1 MALFESTAETPSI
14 TLQKLLN
21 EITIVQFKLPNNSL
35 FAILLRSPW
44 WVSLFIALM
53 LTLLGGFLSRENFI
67 LFIVPAM
74 TPFVGTGL
82 WLGWKQWQLPSSAH
96 VEATLVAIAA
106 MPWRE
111 FSAVVAQ
118 AYQREGYRVTPLDGA
133 ADFTVEK
140 AGRKSLISCKRWK
153 AASHG
158 LAPLRELKAMRQAQ
172 VANEAVYV
180 TLVELPKAAGE
191 FAEEHGIV
199 LLNGVALA
207 QFLRLPKEKLAS

>member
-1 MALFESTAETPSI
+1 MS
-14 TLQKLLN
+14 
-21 EITIVQFKLPNNSL
+21 FKLPPNSL

-44 WVSLFIALM
+44 WLSLFVALM
-53 LTLLGGFLSRENFI
+53 LSLLGSFLSRENFV

-74 TPFVGTGL
+74 IPFVGIGL
-82 WLGWKQWQLPSSAH
+82 WAGWKQWQLPSSGQ

-111 FSAVVAQ
+111 FSTVVTQ
-118 AYQREGYRVTPLDGA
+118 AYQREGYQMTSLDGA
-133 ADFTVEK
+133 ADFMVEK
-140 AGRKSLISCKRWK
+140 DGRKSLISCKRWK

-158 LAPLRELKAMRQAQ
+158 LEPLRELKAMRQAQ
-172 VANEAVYV
+172 LANEAVYV
-180 TLVELPKAAGE
+180 TLGEIKQAARD

-199 LLNGVALA
+199 MLNGVALA

>member
-1 MALFESTAETPSI
+1 MS
-14 TLQKLLN
+14 
-21 EITIVQFKLPNNSL
+21 FKLPPNSL

-44 WVSLFIALM
+44 WVSLFIALI
-53 LTLLGGFLSRENFI
+53 LSLLGSFLSRENFV

-74 TPFVGTGL
+74 IPFVGIGL
-82 WLGWKQWQLPSSAH
+82 WAGWKQWQLPSSAQ

-106 MPWRE
+106 MPWRD
-111 FSAVVAQ
+111 FSEVMSQ
-118 AYQREGYRVTPLDGA
+118 AYRREGYEVKPVSGA
-133 ADFTVEK
+133 ADFVVEK

-158 LAPLRELKAMRQAQ
+158 LEPLRELKAMRQAE

-180 TLVELPKAAGE
+180 TQGDIQQAARE

-199 LLNGVALA
+199 LLQGDALA
-207 QFLRLPKEKLAS
+207 RFLRLPKDKLVA